1 MGQPPC
7 WLAAAPLRH
16 LAVAEAV
23 VARPCHPVEVSD
35 VGITKGSLRTQEQHS
50 SIRCEHIL
58 GTPMGL
64 QGVWCVCV
72 CVREREKIGR
82 AHV

>member
-1 MGQPPC
+1 M
-7 WLAAAPLRH
+7 AAAPLRH

-58 GTPMGL
+58 GTPLGL

-72 CVREREKIGR
+72 CVCVCVCERERERERGN
-82 AHV
+82 